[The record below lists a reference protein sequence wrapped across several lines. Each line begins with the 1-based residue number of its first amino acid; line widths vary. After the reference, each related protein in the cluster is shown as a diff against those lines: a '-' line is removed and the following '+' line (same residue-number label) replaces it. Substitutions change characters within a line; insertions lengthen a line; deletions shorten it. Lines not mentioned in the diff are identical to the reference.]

1 LSGKPDYQS
10 LLQQFTKEITDL
22 DLPAFGDP
30 AGWTL
35 AKGLQNGVQIGYD
48 IRSASDRKELHDI
61 GARYGLIPLCPNDV
75 VDLDFNVTPGKPS
88 AVVTTAFGKLPI
100 RPRRG

>member
-1 LSGKPDYQS
+1 MSGKPDYQS
-10 LLQQFTKEITDL
+10 LLQQFTKEIADL

-88 AVVTTAFGKLPI
+88 AVVSAPG
-100 RPRRG
+100 